1 MPERVRV
8 RFAPSPTGELHLG
21 NARTALFNWLFARHN
36 GGVFILR
43 VEDTDVAR
51 STEGAERSILE
62 GLRWLGLEWAEGPE
76 KGGEFGPYHQS
87 NRLVIY
93 RSHVDQLLREEQ
105 AYRCYC
111 SAERLEEMRREQR
124 RQGKAPGY
132 DGRCRRLSESEA
144 RRFESQGIEP
154 VIRFK
159 TPVQGETSFSDLLRG
174 NIGFANDTLDDFVL
188 MKSDGYPTYHLANVV
203 DDHLMEVSH
212 VLRADEWIPSTPRHV
227 LLYQA
232 FGWDPPHYIHL
243 PLILDQAGGKL
254 SKRQGNVSVDAYRR
268 AGYLPEAVVN
278 YLALLGWSPG
288 DTQEILDLEELVSKF
303 SWERI
308 TVSPAIFDVERLN
321 WFNRWY
327 IRGSSTERIAQL
339 AAPYLAEA
347 YGKEEHSD
355 GTAYSPRAWLK
366 LLVECVRE
374 EVDSLGQMPAHVAF
388 AFLDE
393 LAYTGEA
400 AEALRSPEAG
410 DVLSAFLE
418 SVEPLES
425 LDVSTAKAV
434 LQGLRAVMKER
445 RNLGP
450 RQVLFPIRASLTGS
464 VHGPDLAV
472 VLALLGKER
481 CVQRIAVLRNSFL
494 AS

>member
-1 MPERVRV
+1 MTERVRV

-36 GGVFILR
+36 GGGFVLR
-43 VEDTDVAR
+43 VEDTDAAR

-62 GLRWLGLEWAEGPE
+62 GLRWLGLEWDEGPKE
-76 KGGEFGPYHQS
+76 GGKFGPYRQS
-87 NRLVIY
+87 DRLAIY
-93 RSHVDQLLREEQ
+93 RSHAEQLLREER

-111 SAERLEEMRREQR
+111 SAERLDEMRQGQR
-124 RQGKAPGY
+124 RRGEAPGY
-132 DGRCRRLSESEA
+132 DGRCRRLSEVEA
-144 RRFESQGIEP
+144 KRLESQGIEP

-159 TPVQGETSFSDLLRG
+159 TPVQGETSFLDLLRG
-174 NIGFANDTLDDFVL
+174 SIGFANDSLDDFVL
-188 MKSDGYPTYHLANVV
+188 LKSDGYPTYHLANVV

-232 FGWDPPHYIHL
+232 FSWAPPHFIHL

-254 SKRQGNVSVDAYRR
+254 SKRQGNVSVDVYRQ

-308 TVSPAIFDVERLN
+308 TTSPAIFDLERLN
-321 WFNRWY
+321 WFNKWY
-327 IRGSSTERIAQL
+327 IRESSTERIAQL
-339 AAPYLAEA
+339 VAPYLAEA
-347 YGKEEHSD
+347 YGKEEHSE
-355 GTAYSPRAWLK
+355 GTVYSPRAWIE
-366 LLVECVRE
+366 LLVESVRE

-393 LAYTGEA
+393 LAYTGKA
-400 AEALRSPEAG
+400 AEALRSPQAG
-410 DVLSAFLE
+410 DVLSAFAE

-425 LDVSTAKAV
+425 LDLSTAKAV
-434 LQGLRAVMKER
+434 LQRLRALMKER
-445 RNLGP
+445 MNLRP
-450 RQVLFPIRASLTGS
+450 REVLFPVRASLTGT

-472 VLALLGKER
+472 VLALLGRDR
-481 CVQRIAVLRNSFL
+481 CVQRIASLRNSFL